1 MSSLMDFDIT
11 STLAKYDA
19 KDKPK
24 PGGGS
29 GGANTA
35 QAAPAQPLSRAE
47 EIVDNTAGNAGLE
60 HELREAAQRPADE
73 YAERMEQIR
82 DLFDTRE
89 KAKPQPEKE
98 PEMPELRTRVIAAA
112 QGCLILNN
120 VQKLIAIRNRA
131 ALQRCMGKDAE
142 TVLKKASKGQVS
154 TVTISTALLNHIRSQ
169 IGSLSSYTNQ
179 NDIVMGFLYWYFGQ
193 PDDVV
198 FGSEA
203 SYEKIREIVDKLRV
217 NASPAKASELSLN
230 ATAALREQLISINET
245 LDKMVRLMRSVAM
258 DSIGIKV
265 RSDKA
270 FIGIAYLIMNTLMR
284 TEPVSRHQDL
294 DDVDYLAGGS
304 AWALEAGI
312 TAAYEYFRDTNG
324 REIYKA
330 RHGIKP
336 RPAPPV
342 PTYTPEPAYEP
353 EDTGGPYGGDDDG
366 DYEDI
371 PMDFDPLNDDFDD
384 MGVGSSFG
392 PAGSDDPNYDDGI
405 AAIDKTGRIGM
416 QLRRDRAR
424 IVMAADK
431 MDVDET
437 TDD

>member
-1 MSSLMDFDIT
+1 MSGLMDFDIT

-29 GGANTA
+29 GSANTA
-35 QAAPAQPLSRAE
+35 QQASARLLSRAE
-47 EIVDNTAGNAGLE
+47 EIVDNTAGNAARE

-82 DLFDTRE
+82 DLSDTRE

-98 PEMPELRTRVIAAA
+98 PEMPELQTRVIAAA

-131 ALQRCMGKDAE
+131 ALQRGMGKDAE
-142 TVLKKASKGQVS
+142 TALKKASKGQVS
-154 TVTISTALLNHIRSQ
+154 TVTISTSLLNRVRAQ

-179 NDIVMGFLYWYFGQ
+179 NDIITGFLFWFFGE

-203 SYEKIREIVDKLRV
+203 SYEKIMEIVEKLKT
-217 NASPAKASELSLN
+217 NASPVKASELSL
-230 ATAALREQLISINET
+230 TAMESLREQLININET
-245 LDKMVRLMRSVAM
+245 LDKMVRLMSSVAT
-258 DSIGIKV
+258 DSIGIKM

-270 FIGIAYLIMNTLMR
+270 FIGIAYLIMNALMR

-294 DDVDYLAGGS
+294 DDVDYLGGGS

-342 PTYTPEPAYEP
+342 PTYSPEPVYEP
-353 EDTGGPYGGDDDG
+353 EDAGGAYGGDDDD

-405 AAIDKTGRIGM
+405 AAIDKSGRIGM
-416 QLRRDRAR
+416 QLRRDRAK

-431 MDVDET
+431 MEVDET